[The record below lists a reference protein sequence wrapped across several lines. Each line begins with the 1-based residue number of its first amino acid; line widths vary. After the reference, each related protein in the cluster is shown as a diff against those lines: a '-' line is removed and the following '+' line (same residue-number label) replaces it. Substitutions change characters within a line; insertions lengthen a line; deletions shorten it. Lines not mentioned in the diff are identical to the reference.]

1 MATAQVFSCNY
12 SGSIKNKLLKGGD
25 KLFLKIEDTK
35 ISGKAFI
42 CNELGRNGYIDN
54 FEYPIN
60 DVREV
65 YKGDYQGDV
74 ALIMNTRITSLY
86 GTKKAQTIFPAIK
99 DIDVVVELLGELKEK
114 TAASGNYEAKM
125 ATTQSQPIAR
135 PVAPAPQTP
144 VPPVSPVPTP
154 VPQAPVAPTLEKSI
168 KQEVTQNVVVKQ
180 DPGLKGGINNSSDVG
195 GALLNKQPAQQA
207 APSTVGSAVMQPKA
221 VQPQQA
227 APAPAKKN
235 DSEDFQ
241 KRMEKLYVLKDC
253 GMLTDK
259 EFDAKKLELVS
270 ELCGMTD
277 FNEKVQKLVV
287 LKECGMLSE
296 KEFDSR
302 KIDIIKECCSTDVE
316 DLGEYKRNVERLPYL
331 KLGNMIDEAEFQEKK
346 KAVLDEVQYLDSDP
360 ADVTLKKLQRWP
372 ILKEA
377 DMITEDEFKIK
388 VQSLVDHIDVSEA
401 DPIEALKAKLNIW
414 PILVEAKLISEV
426 EFKKKQ
432 TDVIDSF
439 TNCPWSNVPEFS
451 VVVERLMALKDC
463 NWLTELDFHAKKVEL
478 LRKVANVEDYVT
490 KIQLY
495 IALPKIG
502 LISEPDYE
510 VKKQEFVDEIFAPGD
525 GSTEEFQNKVKKLMD
540 LEKTGMLST
549 DEFTNYKMKLM
560 SEL

>member
-42 CNELGRNGYIDN
+42 CNEEGRNGYIDN

-99 DIDVVVELLGELKEK
+99 DIDVVVEILGELKEK
-114 TAASGNYEAKM
+114 TAAAGSANDTRRA

-135 PVAPAPQTP
+135 PVAPTPAAPAPQP
-144 VPPVSPVPTP
+144 VPSAPVPS
-154 VPQAPVAPTLEKSI
+154 ANLDAKSI
-168 KQEVTQNVVVKQ
+168 KQEVTQSVVVKK
-180 DPGLKGGINNSSDVG
+180 DSGIGGENIG
-195 GALLNKQPAQQA
+195 GALLNRKPAEPARTA
-207 APSTVGSAVMQPKA
+207 APSVGSAVMQKA
-221 VQPQQA
+221 QPQA
-227 APAPAKKN
+227 APAAAPKQPSPAEQKKN

-302 KIDIIKECCSTDVE
+302 
-316 DLGEYKRNVERLPYL
+316 
-331 KLGNMIDEAEFQEKK
+331 
-346 KAVLDEVQYLDSDP
+346 
-360 ADVTLKKLQRWP
+360 
-372 ILKEA
+372 
-377 DMITEDEFKIK
+377 
-388 VQSLVDHIDVSEA
+388 
-401 DPIEALKAKLNIW
+401 
-414 PILVEAKLISEV
+414 
-426 EFKKKQ
+426 
-432 TDVIDSF
+432 
-439 TNCPWSNVPEFS
+439 
-451 VVVERLMALKDC
+451 
-463 NWLTELDFHAKKVEL
+463 
-478 LRKVANVEDYVT
+478 
-490 KIQLY
+490 
-495 IALPKIG
+495 
-502 LISEPDYE
+502 
-510 VKKQEFVDEIFAPGD
+510 
-525 GSTEEFQNKVKKLMD
+525 
-540 LEKTGMLST
+540 
-549 DEFTNYKMKLM
+549 
-560 SEL
+560 